1 MTIQIIERLGS
12 RTFSSSGGHTAS
24 RIFVCYD
31 NEVDVVAEA
40 VDILL
45 DPQMPTKGQ
54 SHPDAENLLADTY
67 TMTPSDEGIGV
78 WEITWEYNPYSTG
91 SGGDNPLQP
100 DEVAPNVGLSVES
113 AFAIVDLYK
122 SGFSFGAIN
131 INDPDPNPASPLY
144 ITGTLEALMG
154 NPISKPV
161 PQTTINITEEIETNS
176 FQMGWILDKAGKR
189 NLNSWLGLPAG
200 SVVFAGVSVSRSGV
214 NKYKVSYKFVY
225 DAWYHLRQ
233 IPRYNADGI
242 VDYDISV
249 SPPTQPVSWRQPF
262 KETIEFGFQPSI

>member
-1 MTIQIIERLGS
+1 MTIQIIEKLGS

-31 NEVDVVAEA
+31 DEVDMVAEA

-78 WEITWEYNPYSTG
+78 WEVTWEYNPYSTG

-100 DEVAPNVGLSVES
+100 DEVASVGLSIDS

-122 SGFSFGAIN
+122 SGFSLSAIN
-131 INDPDPNPASPLY
+131 IDDPDPDPENPLY

-154 NPISKPV
+154 NPISKAV

-176 FQMGWILDKAGKR
+176 FQMVHHQNAGKR

-200 SVVFAGVSVSRSGV
+200 SVVFAGISVSRSGV

-233 IPRYNADGI
+233 IPRYDANGK
-242 VDYDISV
+242 VDYDNSV

-262 KETIEFGFQPSI
+262 KETIEFGFQPSV